1 MPKLSKVQTKGL
13 DAPSSFEPLDD
24 GVYHGRLREVTAAV
38 GKDSG
43 KSYWKWEFEVVEE
56 PYINRRLWKNT
67 PTEGAGSSM
76 TSEIFEAF
84 GASPDTDTDELCGE
98 VIKLVVSTK
107 TIQSGSRKGE
117 LGNEITRTAP
127 AADDFELPDEA
138 QTSGAV
144 KGADGEDLF

>member
-1 MPKLSKVQTKGL
+1 MPKMNKGQAKGL
-13 DAPSSFEPLDD
+13 EAPSRFEPIDD

-84 GASPDTDTDELCGE
+84 GASPDTDTDELCGN

-107 TIQSGSRKGE
+107 TIQGGSRKGE

-127 AADDFELPDEA
+127 GDNDFELPNKV

-144 KGADGEDLF
+144 KGDKGEDLF

>member
-1 MPKLSKVQTKGL
+1 MLTN
-13 DAPSSFEPLDD
+13 
-24 GVYHGRLREVTAAV
+24 
-38 GKDSG
+38 
-43 KSYWKWEFEVVEE
+43 KS
-56 PYINRRLWKNT
+56 
-67 PTEGAGSSM
+67 A
-76 TSEIFEAF
+76 
-84 GASPDTDTDELCGE
+84 ELCGE